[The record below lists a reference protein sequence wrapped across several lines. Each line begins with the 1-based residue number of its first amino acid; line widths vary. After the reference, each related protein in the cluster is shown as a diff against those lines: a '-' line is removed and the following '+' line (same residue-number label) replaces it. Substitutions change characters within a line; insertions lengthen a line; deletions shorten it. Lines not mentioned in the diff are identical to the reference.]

1 MNPDSIAFDQ
11 TCSPAII
18 LVGVGVVG
26 KAILRAHT
34 DAGLSVCLV
43 DQDQDALVAA
53 STSLTLDPD
62 QWEIS
67 DVFTHPCG
75 LPCVSLVH
83 REQIAAQDPIPLL
96 IESIPERLDLKRT
109 FFSEIE
115 NLVHPQTVLCSN
127 TSTLRIGDLAQ
138 QLHRPEQ
145 FCGMHFFMPVES
157 RDAVELIEG
166 SLTDSRSLSRA
177 MQHIERLSKSPLV
190 VRDSPGFIVNRLL
203 SPYLNEALTLLCQ
216 GVEAK
221 DLQNA
226 AIEYGMPISPLEL
239 IDTIGAR
246 TIFDAGR
253 VYWQAYPGRIDPSPL
268 LAGLIKSKRMGKHVK
283 AGLFAYDDAGNRSDG
298 LADAALALVDRY
310 RRNDD
315 LHFSRVDLVDRL
327 AVPMWIEA
335 ASAVADG
342 TVTDVKQF
350 DLAVRGGLGYCGDRS
365 WMGFFDGLGGK
376 RILAA
381 ADRWSSQTKAI
392 QIQPDLRNA
401 LLKLSPSSAVGGCG

>member
-1 MNPDSIAFDQ
+1 
-11 TCSPAII
+11 
-18 LVGVGVVG
+18 
-26 KAILRAHT
+26 
-34 DAGLSVCLV
+34 
-43 DQDQDALVAA
+43 
-53 STSLTLDPD
+53 
-62 QWEIS
+62 
-67 DVFTHPCG
+67 
-75 LPCVSLVH
+75 
-83 REQIAAQDPIPLL
+83 
-96 IESIPERLDLKRT
+96 
-109 FFSEIE
+109 
-115 NLVHPQTVLCSN
+115 
-127 TSTLRIGDLAQ
+127 
-138 QLHRPEQ
+138 
-145 FCGMHFFMPVES
+145 
-157 RDAVELIEG
+157 
-166 SLTDSRSLSRA
+166 
-177 MQHIERLSKSPLV
+177 
-190 VRDSPGFIVNRLL
+190 
-203 SPYLNEALTLLCQ
+203 
-216 GVEAK
+216 
-221 DLQNA
+221 
-226 AIEYGMPISPLEL
+226 
-239 IDTIGAR
+239 
-246 TIFDAGR
+246 
-253 VYWQAYPGRIDPSPL
+253 
-268 LAGLIKSKRMGKHVK
+268 MGKHVK